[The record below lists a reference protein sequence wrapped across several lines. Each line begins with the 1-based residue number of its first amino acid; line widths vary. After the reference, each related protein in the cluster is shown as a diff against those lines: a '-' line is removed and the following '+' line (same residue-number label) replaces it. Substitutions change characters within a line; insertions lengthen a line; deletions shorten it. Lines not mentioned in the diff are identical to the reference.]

1 MPFALRKPEAAD
13 VSDGSKGVLPNPSC
27 HLRNLVRSPI
37 DSCRGAVD
45 QPPFTLCAHIRT
57 HAPHQMARL
66 FDHLVRDGKQRQ
78 RHVEAERPWRAIVQI
93 CSIIAMDLEPS
104 WNDDEIVH

>member
-45 QPPFTLCAHIRT
+45 QPPLTLCATSGLMHRT
-57 HAPHQMARL
+57 KWRVYSITSSAMASSVSGTSRPSGPG
-66 FDHLVRDGKQRQ
+66 VR
-78 RHVEAERPWRAIVQI
+78 
-93 CSIIAMDLEPS
+93 
-104 WNDDEIVH
+104 